1 LGEGGENISTNSRF
15 TQTVEYKEFPFIKI
29 TVGTVLIEV
38 PCYIT
43 SLSVNY
49 HMDAP

>member
-1 LGEGGENISTNSRF
+1 LIPAEETPGNSKF

-43 SLSVNY
+43 NLSVNY
-49 HMDAP
+49 HMEAP